1 MVAAGVV
8 GPRAAAPAAPAA
20 APAEARR
27 LLAIGGFVAAAAALV
42 ALHDPHAHGSYGFC
56 PFHAVTGLWCP
67 ACGGLRATYDL
78 AHLHLATAW
87 GENALWVVAAPF
99 VVVGWLVAL
108 FRRARGVPARPVP
121 VWAQVAGLAVV
132 VVFGVL
138 RNLPAFAW
146 LAP

>member
-1 MVAAGVV
+1 MAAVDGAAG
-8 GPRAAAPAAPAA
+8 AAPVGGGAGV
-20 APAEARR
+20 RR
-27 LLAIGGFVAAAAALV
+27 PLVAGAWVAAATLLV
-42 ALHDPHAHGSYGFC
+42 ALRDPHAAGSYGFC
-56 PFHAVTGLWCP
+56 PLHAATGLWCP

-87 GENALWVVAAPF
+87 SENALWVVVAPL
-99 VVVGWLVAL
+99 VVVGWLVVLA
-108 FRRARGVPARPVP
+108 RRARGLPVRPVP
-121 VWAQVAGLAVV
+121 AWAGVAGLVVV

>member
-1 MVAAGVV
+1 MSTAGVA
-8 GPRAAAPAAPAA
+8 GPRTTAPAAHAGVAA
-20 APAEARR
+20 QARR
-27 LLAIGGFVAAAAALV
+27 LLGIGGFVVAATALV
-42 ALHDPHAHGSYGFC
+42 ALHDPHAPGSYGFC
-56 PFHAVTGLWCP
+56 PLHAVTGLWCP

-78 AHLHLATAW
+78 AHLHLAAAW

-108 FRRARGVPARPVP
+108 VRRARGLPARPVP
-121 VWAQVAGLAVV
+121 VWAQVTGLAVV

-138 RNLPAFAW
+138 RNVPAFSW